1 MFNTKTSMVMIISL
15 CSFLVVIMFASITFA
30 YFSSSR
36 TVITEMYFHGGTVLT
51 ITGTNYQSDNTNVG
65 VSFVGSS
72 QTGRWQSST
81 DGAAWTTSNSAV
93 INESLRLSGLLIKAT
108 QNAGTFVRVFVAV
121 KINAVSTPSQT
132 DGNLTIPALNFAVD
146 GGATATPVAS
156 GSYTTKEAAFV
167 SANTSASST
176 LYTTCQIITMPSN
189 GNDWVKLFDH
199 YTVYALDRNN
209 VQDSNY
215 QHAQIGAMIMLA
227 SCTENTASGWE
238 AAQTDASFS
247 FSY

>member
-1 MFNTKTSMVMIISL
+1 MFNTKTSMVMIISIC
-15 CSFLVVIMFASITFA
+15 CSLVVIMAASITFA

-36 TVITEMYFHGGTVLT
+36 TVVTEMYFHGGTVLT
-51 ITGTNYQSDNTNVG
+51 ITGTNYQTDNNNVG
-65 VSFVGSS
+65 VSFVGNS

-93 INESLRLSGLLIKAT
+93 VNESLRLSGLLIKAV

-121 KINAVSTPSQT
+121 KINAVSTPELT
-132 DGNLTIPALNFAVD
+132 DGSLTIPALNFAVD
-146 GGATATPVAS
+146 GGATAADVAS
-156 GSYTTKEAAFV
+156 NAYTTKEAAFV
-167 SANTSASST
+167 TANTSASTT
-176 LYTTCQIITMPSN
+176 LYTTCKIITMPTV

-215 QHAQIGAMIMLA
+215 QHAQITAMIMLS
-227 SCTENTASGWE
+227 SCTENTPAGWE
-238 AAQTDASFS
+238 TAQADATFS